1 MMNKKDGN
9 KTRRKDLKM
18 NFQEENPEEE
28 NNTFKLPVL
37 RHFQIAGD
45 IDDYTNEHLIR
56 IEPTVFA
63 NRLAS

>member
-1 MMNKKDGN
+1 MALPQQCRGNKMMNKKDGN

-45 IDDYTNEHLIR
+45 RKELPR
-56 IEPTVFA
+56 
-63 NRLAS
+63 